1 MERDISLKAHSDVK
15 KELCDIVRQKKV
27 PHAQLFYNPNGVSP
41 LTLVLAHVAYMHCIN
56 TQGDDI
62 CGLCTACIK
71 TSRYVHP
78 DVHFLFPI
86 GTTDKIKGKE
96 VDKITFLP
104 LWRSFLAAQA
114 YGNLEDWCAFIGST
128 TARMQIG
135 KDQVQSLRGILSE
148 KSFES
153 DIKTVVVWLPETLNR
168 VTANKM
174 LKMVEEPVPGTYFFF
189 ISLAAHNIL
198 STLRSRMW
206 PTAIPPLDDQ
216 IMIAHFAKQYPARSQ
231 ASISQV
237 VGMAQGDLRLA
248 EKMMADEELAYFEEF
263 IDWLRQIYQ
272 QGYKRLVEI
281 AEKFHT
287 YAAHAQKNWIK
298 YGLQLLRMVMT
309 MPFQMAHIGH
319 ISPEELDFCTK
330 FGRTISRNKIALL
343 IQDLGALYGVLM
355 RHANPKLAFI
365 ECSISAT
372 HILQHNG

>member
-1 MERDISLKAHSDVK
+1 M
-15 KELCDIVRQKKV
+15 
-27 PHAQLFYNPNGVSP
+27 PHAQLFYNPNGVSA

-56 TQGDDI
+56 KQGDDI
-62 CGLCTACIK
+62 CGTCTACIK

-128 TARMQIG
+128 QARVQIG
-135 KDQVQSLRGILSE
+135 KDQVQALRGVLSQ

-153 DIKTVVVWLPETLNR
+153 DIKTVLVWLPETLNR
-168 VTANKM
+168 VSANKM
-174 LKMVEEPVPGTYFFF
+174 LKMVEEPMPGTYFFF

-216 IMIAHFAKQYPARSQ
+216 IMIAHLAKQYPARSQ
-231 ASISQV
+231 ASIRQV
-237 VGMAQGDLRLA
+237 VGMAQGDLRMA
-248 EKMMADEELAYFEEF
+248 EKMMADEGPAYFEEF
-263 IDWLRQIYQ
+263 VDWLRQTYQ
-272 QGYKRLVEI
+272 QGHKRLVEI

-287 YAAHAQKNWIK
+287 YAGHAQKNWIL

-309 MPFQMAHIGH
+309 MPFQMAHTMQN
-319 ISPEELDFCTK
+319 SPEELAFCTK
-330 FGRTISRNKIALL
+330 FGRTISRDKIARL
-343 IQDLGALYGVLM
+343 IKDLGVLYGVLM
-355 RHANPKLAFI
+355 RHANPKLAFMA
-365 ECSISAT
+365 CSINAT
-372 HILQHNG
+372 HILQHGG